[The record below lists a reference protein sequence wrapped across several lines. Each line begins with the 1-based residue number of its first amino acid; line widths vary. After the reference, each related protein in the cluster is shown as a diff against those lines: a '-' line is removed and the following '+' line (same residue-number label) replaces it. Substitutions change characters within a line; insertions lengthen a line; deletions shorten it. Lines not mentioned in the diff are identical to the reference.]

1 MSRPQS
7 HRLNRLNLD
16 MHGLVFETSIW
27 LLAGSTRYLMRS
39 PAGSQGGEAEAAAA
53 EVHFAAPEGAR
64 VVETWNREVG

>member
-1 MSRPQS
+1 MSHLQFR
-7 HRLNRLNLD
+7 RINCLYLD
-16 MHGLVFETSIW
+16 LHGLVFETSIW